1 MLRENPQ
8 KEVGDGLMRICY
20 IANSASSHT
29 EKWVSCFVN
38 LGYEVHV
45 ISHSDNKLK
54 GATVHYINYSIKNFI
69 FKVKEVHKLIK
80 EINPDILHAHQA
92 NTCGLYAVTYNA
104 KNTIVSAWGSD
115 VLLSPERSLI
125 MKKIVKYVLKKATF
139 ITSDS
144 YYMSEKIIEL
154 GGNKEKIFTFPMGIE
169 DDLEGTRHEYDV
181 NDSTLRIISTRRL
194 EALYNID
201 IVIKGFHEA
210 LKENH
215 RLSLTIAADGT
226 DSLRLK
232 ELVKDLSIADK
243 VNFTGRYDLKQ
254 LGNMLS
260 EHDVFISIPKS
271 DSTSVSL
278 LEAMYCGVFSVVC
291 DLPANK
297 EWIVNGDNGL
307 IIPQCD
313 PQKVK
318 EAILWCSKEKQHMK
332 NVSQK
337 NIDIINQRALWKNNS
352 KIVDDL
358 YKQIFRSILNEE

>member
-1 MLRENPQ
+1 M
-8 KEVGDGLMRICY
+8 KICY

-45 ISHSDNKLK
+45 ISHSENKLI

-69 FKVKEVHKLIK
+69 FKVNEVHKLIK

-115 VLLSPERSLI
+115 VLLSPKRSFI
-125 MKKIVKYVLKKATF
+125 MKMIVKYVLKNAAF

-144 YYMSEKIIEL
+144 YYMSEKIVEL
-154 GGNKEKIFTFPMGIE
+154 GGNKEKVLTFPMGIE
-169 DDLEGTRHEYDV
+169 DDFDANRHEYDV

-194 EALYNID
+194 EVLYNVD
-201 IVIKGFHEA
+201 IIIKGFYEA
-210 LKENH
+210 LKENSK
-215 RLSLTIAADGT
+215 LSLTIAADGA
-226 DSLRLK
+226 DAFRLK
-232 ELVKDLSIADK
+232 ELVENLGIVDK
-243 VNFTGRYDLKQ
+243 VSFTGRYDLKL
-254 LGNMLS
+254 LGSMLS
-260 EHDVFISIPKS
+260 GNDVFISIPKS

-278 LEAMYCGVFSVVC
+278 LEAMYCGVFPVVC

-297 EWIVNGDNGL
+297 EWIVNEDNGL
-307 IIPQCD
+307 VLPQCD

-318 EAILWCSKEKQHMK
+318 DAILWCSMQKQHMK

-337 NIDIINQRALWKNNS
+337 NVDIINQRALWKNNS

-358 YKQIFRSILNEE
+358 YKQIYRSNN